1 MEVHPPEHPI
11 HTWRDFFIHIVTIVI
26 GLLIAIGLEQ
36 SVEWFHHRHIVHVAR
51 ENITR
56 EIEENRKLS
65 TQNKVQVEKTS
76 QLMDRNLHYVMEL
89 KHNPHAMDHGEMHFT
104 FGWSSFADAA
114 WRSARDTGALAYMP
128 TEEVQNYAGVYAQ
141 QEIVNTQAVDL
152 FVKEGEAPAPLLM
165 TEDKAL
171 MSAEDQHDLLNNTA
185 HLSLRLIVLK
195 QLLQDLDGNYADFA
209 QR

>member
-36 SVEWFHHRHIVHVAR
+36 SVEWLHHRHIVHVAR

-56 EIEENRKLS
+56 EIEANEKLS
-65 TQNKVQVEKTS
+65 QQNKTQVEMTK
-76 QLMDRNLHYVMEL
+76 QLMDGNLHRVLEL
-89 KHNPHAMDHGEMHFT
+89 KHNPHALEHSEMHFT
-104 FGWSSFADAA
+104 FGWSSFADSA

-128 TEEVQNYAGVYAQ
+128 AEEVQNYAGVYSQ
-141 QEIVNTQAVDL
+141 QEIVNAQAVDL

-165 TEDKAL
+165 TEDKAS
-171 MSAEDQHDLLNNTA
+171 MSAEDQHALLDNTA
-185 HLSLRLIVLK
+185 HLLLRLSI
-195 QLLQDLDGNYADFA
+195 LQQMLGDLDGNYADFA
-209 QR
+209 KR